1 MQMRQTDRHFPEISF
16 VDTSV
21 EPLLSS
27 LVLAYE
33 KFTNRRL
40 FPGDPTRLF
49 INWIADIIIQERV
62 IINNTARQNVPRF
75 ARGDFLDSLGE
86 LFRDEGRLEAR
97 PAKTTLRFTLSM
109 RLPSTHVIAAGT
121 RVTVGGDIFFA
132 TTENLSIP
140 AGELYGDIEAVC
152 ITTEED
158 PKTGEEVTIGARAN
172 GFVPGQISQIV
183 DVFSHFQ
190 AVENV
195 TTSEGGAA
203 REEDDAYW
211 LRMTQSMESF
221 STAGPMG
228 AYIYWAKTAS
238 PLISDVR
245 AVSPEPGIADI
256 RVLLQGGELPGEEML
271 KKVYDILADG
281 ERDGVRPFTDL
292 VYVKPPEPIYYNI
305 DLIYFIPRPRA
316 DSESIIKRRVDTA
329 VEQYKLWQ
337 SERMGRDLNPDKITF
352 LLKEAGMKRAE
363 ITSPQFTVIEPTQV
377 AICRNVNVIY
387 GGLEDE

>member
-1 MQMRQTDRHFPEISF
+1 MSRDAENFPEISF

-21 EPLLSS
+21 DPLLSS

-33 KFTNRRL
+33 KFTNRTL
-40 FPGDPTRLF
+40 MPGDPTRLF

-62 IINNTARQNVPRF
+62 IINNTAKQNVPRF

-86 LFRDEGRLEAR
+86 LFRDKGRLGAR
-97 PAKTTLRFTLSM
+97 AAKTTLRFTISM
-109 RLPSTHVIAAGT
+109 PLPSTHVIQQGI
-121 RVTVGGDIFFA
+121 RVVVGEVFFA
-132 TTENLSIP
+132 TTESLSIP
-140 AGELYGDIEAVC
+140 AGELTAEVEAIC
-152 ITTEED
+152 ITTEPD
-158 PKTGEEVTIGARAN
+158 PETGEEVTIGAKAN

-183 DVFSHFQ
+183 DVFPHFH
-190 AVENV
+190 AVENI

-203 REEDDAYW
+203 QEEDDAYW
-211 LRMTQSMESF
+211 LRMTESMESF

-228 AYIYWAKTAS
+228 AYIYWARTAS

-292 VYVKPPEPIYYNI
+292 VYVKPPDPFYYDI
-305 DLIYFIPRPRA
+305 DLEYWIPRPRA
-316 DSESIIKRRVDTA
+316 NSENLIKRRIVAAT
-329 VEQYKLWQ
+329 EQYRTWQ
-337 SERMGRDLNPDKITF
+337 SERMGRDINPDKITF
-352 LLKEAGMKRAE
+352 LFKEAGMKRAV
-363 ITSPQFTVIEPTQV
+363 ITSPEFTVIKPTEV
-377 AICRNVNVIY
+377 GICRNVNVFY
-387 GGLEDE
+387 RGLEDE